1 MVNYCKANLL
11 DLLAIEQLEKDCFP
25 TEAFNRRLIKNLLI
39 STKSIIIKA
48 TEPAE
53 KIIGNII
60 GITKKVTVHPHL
72 NLTPPPFS
80 SSVRGTGGGIQ
91 RNNEYSPPLVGGV
104 RGGGELLPKKEN
116 NISLGRIFSLCIL
129 DEYRKKG
136 IATRLVQLLE
146 EEFSL
151 RGIKK
156 IGLEVS
162 IHNTIAQQFYK
173 RLGYSISTIVLPGFY
188 NDGTD
193 ALVMFK
199 NLP

>member
-1 MVNYCKANLL
+1 MCV
-11 DLLAIEQLEKDCFP
+11 
-25 TEAFNRRLIKNLLI
+25 
-39 STKSIIIKA
+39 
-48 TEPAE
+48 
-53 KIIGNII
+53 
-60 GITKKVTVHPHL
+60 
-72 NLTPPPFS
+72 
-80 SSVRGTGGGIQ
+80 
-91 RNNEYSPPLVGGV
+91 
-104 RGGGELLPKKEN
+104 
-116 NISLGRIFSLCIL
+116 L

-146 EEFSL
+146 EEFCL

-162 IHNTIAQQFYK
+162 THNTIAQQFYK
-173 RLGYSISTIVLPGFY
+173 RLGYSMSTIVLPGFY

>member
-25 TEAFNRRLIKNLLI
+25 TEAFSRRLIKNLFL
-39 STKSIIIKA
+39 SAKSIIIKA
-48 TEPAE
+48 TEPAG
-53 KIIGNII
+53 KVIGDII
-60 GITKKVTVHPHL
+60 GITKKGNST
-72 NLTPPPFS
+72 
-80 SSVRGTGGGIQ
+80 
-91 RNNEYSPPLVGGV
+91 
-104 RGGGELLPKKEN
+104 
-116 NISLGRIFSLCIL
+116 SLGRIFSLCIL

-162 IHNTIAQQFYK
+162 TRNTIAQQFYK
-173 RLGYSISTIVLPGFY
+173 RLGYSMSTIVLPGFY

>member
-1 MVNYCKANLL
+1 MNYCKANLL

-25 TEAFNRRLIKNLLI
+25 TEAFNRHLIKNLLTN
-39 STKSIIIKA
+39 TKSVIIKA
-48 TEPAE
+48 TEPSVE
-53 KIIGNII
+53 IVGNII
-60 GITKKVTVHPHL
+60 GSTKRE
-72 NLTPPPFS
+72 NCI
-80 SSVRGTGGGIQ
+80 SV
-91 RNNEYSPPLVGGV
+91 
-104 RGGGELLPKKEN
+104 
-116 NISLGRIFSLCIL
+116 GRIFSLCVL
-129 DEYRKKG
+129 DVYRKKG
-136 IATRLVQLLE
+136 IATRLVRLLE

-156 IGLEVS
+156 IRLEVS

-173 RLGYSISTIVLPGFY
+173 RLGYSMSTIVLPGFY

>member
-1 MVNYCKANLL
+1 VVNYCKANLL

-39 STKSIIIKA
+39 NTKSVIIKA
-48 TEPAE
+48 TEPSGE
-53 KIIGNII
+53 IVGNII
-60 GITKKVTVHPHL
+60 GTTKRE
-72 NLTPPPFS
+72 NCI
-80 SSVRGTGGGIQ
+80 SV
-91 RNNEYSPPLVGGV
+91 
-104 RGGGELLPKKEN
+104 
-116 NISLGRIFSLCIL
+116 GRIFSLCVL

-156 IGLEVS
+156 IRLEVS
-162 IHNTIAQQFYK
+162 THNNIARMFYE
-173 RLGYSISTIVLPGFY
+173 RHGYQMTNNILPNYY

-193 ALVMFK
+193 GVVISK

>member
-25 TEAFNRRLIKNLLI
+25 TEAFSRRLIKNLFL
-39 STKSIIIKA
+39 SAKSVIIKA
-48 TEPAE
+48 TYPAGE
-53 KIIGNII
+53 VIGNII
-60 GITKKVTVHPHL
+60 GITKK
-72 NLTPPPFS
+72 
-80 SSVRGTGGGIQ
+80 
-91 RNNEYSPPLVGGV
+91 
-104 RGGGELLPKKEN
+104 EN
-116 NISLGRIFSLCIL
+116 NVSVGRIFSLCVL
-129 DEYRKKG
+129 DEHRKKG

-173 RLGYSISTIVLPGFY
+173 RLGYSMSTIVLPDFY